1 MRLRPFGFL
10 KSFVLTLSPDNRLI
24 KSRRGHTVDKS
35 DIGALLKVV
44 KRLQSNGK
52 TEVSREETA
61 GNKTV
66 VVVSVNGEKDFTV
79 DGIHRYILWLDK
91 KISLPLKVAAYD
103 TQGLLIEEL
112 VMDDLQ
118 INIGLAE
125 DFFGLY

>member
-1 MRLRPFGFL
+1 MR
-10 KSFVLTLSPDNRLI
+10 
-24 KSRRGHTVDKS
+24 
-35 DIGALLKVV
+35 VV

-103 TQGLLIEEL
+103 TQGVLIEEL